1 MDEDTSL
8 GARFWLMI
16 VLLAAG
22 AVAAA
27 ALFMVIFGRLWYAWG
42 LFGAFLALGA
52 DLMSFGWAYDRRQRR
67 RRERL
72 TA

>member
-1 MDEDTSL
+1 MDDDTSL

-16 VLLAAG
+16 VLLAVG

-27 ALFMVIFGRLWYAWG
+27 ALFVVIFGRLWYAWG

-52 DLMSFGWAYDRRQRR
+52 GLMAFGWVYDRRERR

>member
-52 DLMSFGWAYDRRQRR
+52 ALMAFGWAYDRRQRR

>member
-52 DLMSFGWAYDRRQRR
+52 GLMAFGWVYDRRERR

>member
-8 GARFWLMI
+8 GAGFWSKI
-16 VLLAAG
+16 VLLTVV
-22 AVAAA
+22 AVGAA
-27 ALFMVIFGRLWYAWG
+27 ALFVVIFGRIWYAWG

-52 DLMSFGWAYDRRQRR
+52 GLMAFGWAYDRRERKRR
-67 RRERL
+67 QRL